1 LEIRESGD
9 PGAAVA
15 ARVALVRGVVLRSAA
30 GDVVGVTP
38 RGLLSG
44 RPAAVEVGG
53 RRCALLGWSRPWPI
67 DEAWWEP
74 TPDGEPRRPRARIQV
89 VPERAAALL
98 LCGVL
103 GDEQGNWIVEGVYE

>member
-1 LEIRESGD
+1 RGGGVRGAGVGAGVAVVWGGVLR
-9 PGAAVA
+9 GAAGA
-15 ARVALVRGVVLRSAA
+15 
-30 GDVVGVTP
+30 VGGQPP

-44 RPAAVEVGG
+44 RPPAVEVGG

-74 TPDGEPRRPRARIQV
+74 TPDGEPRRPRARMQV

>member
-1 LEIRESGD
+1 IRESVD
-9 PGAAVA
+9 PGAAVV
-15 ARVALVRGVVLRSAA
+15 ARVSLTGGVVLRSAA
-30 GDVVGVTP
+30 GEAVGVTL
-38 RGLLSG
+38 RGLLGG
-44 RPAAVEVGG
+44 RPAVIEVGG

-74 TPDGEPRRPRARIQV
+74 TPDGGPRRPRARMQV

-103 GDEQGNWIVEGVYE
+103 GDEQGRWIVEGVYE